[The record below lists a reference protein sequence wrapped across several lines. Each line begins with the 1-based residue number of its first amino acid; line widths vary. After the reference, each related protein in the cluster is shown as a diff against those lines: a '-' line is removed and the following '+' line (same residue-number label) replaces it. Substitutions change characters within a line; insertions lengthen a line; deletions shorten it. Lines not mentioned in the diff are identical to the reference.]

1 MPFLMA
7 PARSYMCHFYD
18 CVEHKAALNA
28 LLVTCCFIGIIY
40 YSRAPTNSFV
50 AIMRISK

>member
-18 CVEHKAALNA
+18 DVEHKAALNA
-28 LLVTCCFIGIIY
+28 LPVTYYFIGI
-40 YSRAPTNSFV
+40 N
-50 AIMRISK
+50 